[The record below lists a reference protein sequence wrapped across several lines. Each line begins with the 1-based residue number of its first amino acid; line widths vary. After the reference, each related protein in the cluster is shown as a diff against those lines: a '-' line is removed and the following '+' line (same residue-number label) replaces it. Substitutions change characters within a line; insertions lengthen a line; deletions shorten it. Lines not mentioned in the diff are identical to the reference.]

1 MNEVKLKRLE
11 SEIANLLYEFSQEE
25 GFIANEIY
33 VSKHTNGNGDIEFFD
48 VSVVEENC

>member
-1 MNEVKLKRLE
+1 MNEVKLRRLE
-11 SEIANLLYEFSQEE
+11 AEIANLLYEFSQDE

-33 VSKHTNGNGDIEFFD
+33 VSKHTGDDGQIEFFD